1 MEKDTLNRE
10 LQNLS
15 KEEILGLLEDASL
28 NWLAHDGLWF
38 QAVEE
43 YFGIEQASLCNQK
56 AIGKYSQIEAK
67 RIMKRLNLPN
77 DGGIPALMKA
87 LRFRMYHLI
96 NKQEFCEVSENR
108 CIFRMVTCRVQ
119 DARRKKGLPDYPCK
133 PVGTEEY
140 RHFAQTIDR
149 RIKMRC
155 LGCPPDK
162 KTEEFWCSWEFVL
175 ENNE

>member
-56 AIGKYSQIEAK
+56 AIGKYSQI
-67 RIMKRLNLPN
+67 
-77 DGGIPALMKA
+77 
-87 LRFRMYHLI
+87 
-96 NKQEFCEVSENR
+96 
-108 CIFRMVTCRVQ
+108 
-119 DARRKKGLPDYPCK
+119 
-133 PVGTEEY
+133 
-140 RHFAQTIDR
+140 
-149 RIKMRC
+149 
-155 LGCPPDK
+155 
-162 KTEEFWCSWEFVL
+162 
-175 ENNE
+175 